1 MIIKNLMLAYNG
13 SGITVSLRVLGAL
26 ETADGSDTG
35 SLSLPC
41 KPSSTLRIRVTQS
54 FMSISVSA
62 ER

>member
-1 MIIKNLMLAYNG
+1 MLAYNG
-13 SGITVSLRVLGAL
+13 SGITVSLRVVGAL
-26 ETADGSDTG
+26 ETSDGSDTG
-35 SLSLPC
+35 PLSLPC